1 MGFFKPNIE
10 KMKAKGDVEGL
21 IKALEHKDRRVR
33 EGAAVALERLGWKP
47 GDDTEK
53 VRYLIVKREWD
64 DLAGLGGP
72 AVQSLIQALRDEED
86 EEDEEDEDRDVLI
99 GAAEAL
105 RKIGEPAV
113 EPLIQTLKDWDEDV
127 RYQAA
132 ELLRVIG
139 DARAVEPM
147 VQALYYESLLVMVK
161 EDDGAWV
168 PFGLVKVLS
177 LIGEPAVEP
186 LIQALK
192 DENPRLRLGATSVLG
207 VIGDTRA
214 VEPLTQAL
222 KDESE
227 DVRQLAKRALEKIKS
242 RKS

>member
-1 MGFFKPNIE
+1 MGIFKPNIE

-33 EGAAVALERLGWKP
+33 EGAAFALERLGWKP

-86 EEDEEDEDRDVLI
+86 EEDEDRDVRI
-99 GAAEAL
+99 GPAEAL

-113 EPLIQTLKDWDEDV
+113 ESLIQTLKDWDDDV

-192 DENPRLRLGATSVLG
+192 DKNPRIRLGATSVLG

-222 KDESE
+222 NDESE
-227 DVRQLAKRALEKIKS
+227 DVRKLAKEALEKIKS
-242 RKS
+242 SKS